1 MTEAFRTQIYEL
13 LEESKVVHPIKDKQK
28 RKTLAMTKDL
38 QQILTN
44 NEKQNTSPFRVKKVG
59 DNKYEYDFVSYDEW
73 NKIMTN
79 EDENC
84 EDDLLQGKFKHF
96 KGCITTD
103 GKDELGEDVWIKLTD
118 SQKKKYYKKAQKLLK
133 DVVEGFKETIRYS
146 DDYLYVDRHQDI
158 VEMYNRDWLDWTD
171 DYEIPTDIFSISIML
186 AQLVRYDGIIKET
199 KDGIIPKV
207 KVDLTET
214 KKKKIQRHRLKDCRN
229 E

>member
-1 MTEAFRTQIYEL
+1 MTWETFKPQIYEL
-13 LEESKVVHPIKDKQK
+13 LEESKVVHPIKDKEK
-28 RKTLAMTKDL
+28 RKVVTMMKDL
-38 QQILTN
+38 QQILAN
-44 NEKQNTSPFRVKKVG
+44 NEKQ
-59 DNKYEYDFVSYDEW
+59 D
-73 NKIMTN
+73 I

-96 KGCITTD
+96 KGCLTTD

-133 DVVEGFKETIRYS
+133 DVVEGFKEAIRYS

-186 AQLVRYDGIIKET
+186 AQLVRYDGVIKET

-214 KKKKIQRHRLKDCRN
+214 KKKKIQRYRLKDCRN

>member
-1 MTEAFRTQIYEL
+1 MSWETFKPQIYEL
-13 LEESKVVHPIKDKQK
+13 LEESKVVHPIKDKEK
-28 RKTLAMTKDL
+28 RKVVAMTKDL
-38 QQILTN
+38 QQILVN
-44 NEKQNTSPFRVKKVG
+44 NEKRVK
-59 DNKYEYDFVSYDEW
+59 
-73 NKIMTN
+73 
-79 EDENC
+79 EDKW
-84 EDDLLQGKFKHF
+84 DDDAKELRDLIRKRQQRIDKEKRG
-96 KGCITTD
+96 
-103 GKDELGEDVWIKLTD
+103 ELGEDAWKELTD
-118 SQKKKYYKKAQKLLK
+118 RQKKKYYKKAQKLLK
-133 DVVEGFKETIRYS
+133 DVVEGFKEAIRYS

-214 KKKKIQRHRLKDCRN
+214 KKKKIQRYRLKDCRN

>member
-13 LEESKVVHPIKDKQK
+13 LEQSKVVHPIKDKQK

-59 DNKYEYDFVSYDEW
+59 DNKYEYDFVSYDKW

-84 EDDLLQGKFKHF
+84 EDDLLQIKFKHF

-118 SQKKKYYKKAQKLLK
+118 SQKKKYYKKAQDLITQIV
-133 DVVEGFKETIRYS
+133 DGFKEAVRYS
-146 DDYLYVDRHQDI
+146 DEYLYEDRHKEI
-158 VEMYNRDWLDWTD
+158 VNMYNQDWVNRYD
-171 DYEIPTDIFSISIML
+171 DENFTDIFSISIML